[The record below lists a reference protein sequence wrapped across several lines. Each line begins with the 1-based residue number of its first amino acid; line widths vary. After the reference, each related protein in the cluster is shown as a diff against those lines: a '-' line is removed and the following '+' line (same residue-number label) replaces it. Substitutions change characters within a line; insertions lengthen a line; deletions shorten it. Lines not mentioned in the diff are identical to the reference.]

1 MYVEPI
7 GVRPPTLF
15 SALKPKDNGL
25 FDAINGKPPEPEPI
39 MGVSTSETILSMYA
53 ILNRLFKG
61 EYYDDKVRAG
71 EELVQDSLIAEIFLQ
86 YPNDV
91 IKTKAKEIVHPY
103 DANDIKAFKI
113 FEWVARNIKY
123 KLDKDEYD
131 RLEVWQPP
139 VITIR
144 KGTGDC
150 EDAAFLIHSLMLNA
164 GIPWDRIRTYGGEV
178 ELDGSSFGH
187 AWTAYKRELDDEWIV
202 LDSFVFPTLEHIDDR
217 TPMRLDSVYSNN
229 FFFMTEKYSIVT
241 ENSDRIRFPGV
252 VYTASGELEYL
263 FMFPTRIMVDTMV

>member
-7 GVRPPTLF
+7 GVHTPNLF

-25 FDAINGKPPEPEPI
+25 FDAINGRPPEPEPI
-39 MGVSTSETILSMYA
+39 TGTSTSETILGMYA
-53 ILNRLFKG
+53 ILNRLFTG

-71 EELVQDSLIAEIFLQ
+71 EKLIQDSLISEIFLQ
-86 YPNDV
+86 YPND
-91 IKTKAKEIVHPY
+91 IIKAKAEEIANPY
-103 DANDIKAFKI
+103 DSHDIKAFKI
-113 FEWVARNIKY
+113 FEWVARNLEY

-131 RLEVWQPP
+131 RAEVWQPP

-178 ELDGSSFGH
+178 ELDGSFFGH
-187 AWTAYKRELDDEWIV
+187 AWTAYKRESDDEWVV
-202 LDSFVFPTLEHIDDR
+202 LDSFVFPTLAQIDDR
-217 TPMRLDSVYSNN
+217 TPMRLYSLYSDN
-229 FFFMTEKYSIVT
+229 FFFMTEKYSIIT
-241 ENSDRIRFPGV
+241 DNSDRIRFPGT
-252 VYTASGELEYL
+252 VYTASGEVEYL
-263 FMFPTRIMVDTMV
+263 LIFPTRIIVDTMV